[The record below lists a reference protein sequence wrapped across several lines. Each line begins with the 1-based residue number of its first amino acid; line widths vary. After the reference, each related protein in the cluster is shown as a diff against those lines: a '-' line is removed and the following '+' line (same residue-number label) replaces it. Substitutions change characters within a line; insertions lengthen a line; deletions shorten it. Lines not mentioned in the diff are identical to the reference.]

1 MKKIIGIIHPF
12 DIYQTFYVYEDG
24 NKLEIVHTK
33 IRDIPDTVF
42 ELSRAYDV
50 YQVDLSG
57 AEHFAKGIIKQI
69 QEKEKEKE
77 KEIAKYNENKLTIKC
92 I

>member
-24 NKLEIVHTK
+24 NKLEIIQTK
-33 IRDIPDTVF
+33 MNDIPDTIF
-42 ELSRAYDV
+42 QLSHTYDV

-57 AEHFAKGIIKQI
+57 AERFIKGIIKKI
-69 QEKEKEKE
+69 QEKEFT
-77 KEIAKYNENKLTIKC
+77 KYNENKLNIRC

>member
-12 DIYQTFYVYEDG
+12 DIYQTFYVYQNG
-24 NKLEIVHTK
+24 NKLEIIQTK
-33 IRDIPDTVF
+33 MKDIPDTIF
-42 ELSRAYDV
+42 ELSQAYDV

-57 AEHFAKGIIKQI
+57 AQHFIKGLIRQI
-69 QEKEKEKE
+69 QEKE
-77 KEIAKYNENKLTIKC
+77 ITKYNENKLIIKC

>member
-24 NKLEIVHTK
+24 NKLEIIQTK
-33 IRDIPDTVF
+33 MNDIPNTIF
-42 ELSRAYDV
+42 QLSHTYDV

-57 AEHFAKGIIKQI
+57 AERFIKGIIKKI
-69 QEKEKEKE
+69 QEKEFT
-77 KEIAKYNENKLTIKC
+77 KYNENKLNIRC

>member
-12 DIYQTFYVYEDG
+12 DMYQTFYVYQDG
-24 NKLEIVHTK
+24 NKLEIVKTK
-33 IRDIPDTVF
+33 ISDIPDTIF
-42 ELSRAYDV
+42 ELSQDFDV

-57 AEHFAKGIIKQI
+57 AEHFNKGIIKQI
-69 QEKEKEKE
+69 QEKEML
-77 KEIAKYNENKLTIKC
+77 KYNENKLIIKC

>member
-1 MKKIIGIIHPF
+1 MKKIVGIIHPF

-24 NKLEIVHTK
+24 NELEIIHAK
-33 IRDIPDTVF
+33 IRDIPDTIF
-42 ELSRAYDV
+42 ELSHSYDI

-57 AEHFAKGIIKQI
+57 AEHFTNGIIKQI
-69 QEKEKEKE
+69 QE
-77 KEIAKYNENKLTIKC
+77 KEIAKYNENKLIIKC

>member
-24 NKLEIVHTK
+24 NKLEIIQTK
-33 IRDIPDTVF
+33 MNDIPDIIF
-42 ELSRAYDV
+42 QLSHTYDV

-57 AEHFAKGIIKQI
+57 AERFIKGIIKKI
-69 QEKEKEKE
+69 QEKEFT
-77 KEIAKYNENKLTIKC
+77 KYNENKLNIRC

>member
-24 NKLEIVHTK
+24 NKLEIVQVK
-33 IRDIPDTVF
+33 MDDIPDTIF
-42 ELSRAYDV
+42 QLSHTYDV

-57 AEHFAKGIIKQI
+57 AERFIKGIIKKI
-69 QEKEKEKE
+69 QEKEFT
-77 KEIAKYNENKLTIKC
+77 KYNENKLNIRC

>member
-24 NKLEIVHTK
+24 NKLEIVQTK
-33 IRDIPDTVF
+33 MKDIPNTVF
-42 ELSRAYDV
+42 ELSHTYDV

-57 AEHFAKGIIKQI
+57 AEHFNKGIVRQI
-69 QEKEKEKE
+69 QEE
-77 KEIAKYNENKLTIKC
+77 EIAKYNENKLIIKC

>member
-1 MKKIIGIIHPF
+1 M
-12 DIYQTFYVYEDG
+12 YQTFYVYEDG

-33 IRDIPDTVF
+33 MNDIPDTIF
-42 ELSRAYDV
+42 ELSNTYNV

-57 AEHFAKGIIKQI
+57 AKRFSERIIKKI
-69 QEKEKEKE
+69 QEKEF
-77 KEIAKYNENKLTIKC
+77 IKYNENKLIIKC

>member
-24 NKLEIVHTK
+24 NKLEIVQTK
-33 IRDIPDTVF
+33 IKDIPDTIF
-42 ELSRAYDV
+42 ELSQAYDV

-57 AEHFAKGIIKQI
+57 AKNFAKGNIKQI
-69 QEKEKEKE
+69 QEKETT
-77 KEIAKYNENKLTIKC
+77 KYNENKLYIRC

>member
-24 NKLEIVHTK
+24 NKLEIVQTK
-33 IRDIPDTVF
+33 MKDIPNTVF
-42 ELSRAYDV
+42 ELSHTYDV

-57 AEHFAKGIIKQI
+57 AEHFNKEIVRQI
-69 QEKEKEKE
+69 QEEEMTR
-77 KEIAKYNENKLTIKC
+77 YSENKLIIKC

>member
-24 NKLEIVHTK
+24 NKLEIVRTK
-33 IRDIPDTVF
+33 INDIPDTVF
-42 ELSRAYDV
+42 ELSRMYDV

-69 QEKEKEKE
+69 QEKE
-77 KEIAKYNENKLTIKC
+77 ISKYNENKLTIKC

>member
-12 DIYQTFYVYEDG
+12 DVYQIFYVYEDG
-24 NKLEIVHTK
+24 NKLEIVQTK
-33 IRDIPDTVF
+33 IEDIPDTIF
-42 ELSRAYDV
+42 RLSHAYNV

-57 AEHFAKGIIKQI
+57 AEHFTKGIIKQI
-69 QEKEKEKE
+69 QEKE
-77 KEIAKYNENKLTIKC
+77 ITKYNENKLIIRC

>member
-1 MKKIIGIIHPF
+1 MRKIIGIIHPF

-24 NKLEIVHTK
+24 NKLEIIQTK
-33 IRDIPDTVF
+33 MNDIPDTIF
-42 ELSRAYDV
+42 QLSHTYDV

-57 AEHFAKGIIKQI
+57 AERFIKGIIKKI
-69 QEKEKEKE
+69 QEKEFT
-77 KEIAKYNENKLTIKC
+77 KYNENKLNIRC

>member
-24 NKLEIVHTK
+24 NKLEVVQTTIEN
-33 IRDIPDTVF
+33 IPDTVF
-42 ELSRAYDV
+42 RLSQVYDT

-57 AEHFAKGIIKQI
+57 AERFNRGIIKQI
-69 QEKEKEKE
+69 KEKEST
-77 KEIAKYNENKLTIKC
+77 KYNNNKLIIKS

>member
-24 NKLEIVHTK
+24 NKLEIVQTK
-33 IRDIPDTVF
+33 MDDIPDTIF
-42 ELSRAYDV
+42 QLSHTYDI
-50 YQVDLSG
+50 YQIDLSG
-57 AEHFAKGIIKQI
+57 AERFIKGIIKKI
-69 QEKEKEKE
+69 QEKEFT
-77 KEIAKYNENKLTIKC
+77 KYNENKLNIRC

>member
-12 DIYQTFYVYEDG
+12 DMYQTFYVYEDG
-24 NKLEIVHTK
+24 NKLEIVKTR
-33 IRDIPDTVF
+33 INDIPDTVF
-42 ELSRAYDV
+42 ELSKTYDI

-57 AEHFAKGIIKQI
+57 AKHFIKNIINKI
-69 QEKEKEKE
+69 KEKELSNF
-77 KEIAKYNENKLTIKC
+77 NENKLNIKC

>member
-12 DIYQTFYVYEDG
+12 DHKQTFYVYEDG
-24 NKLEIVHTK
+24 NKLEIVQTTIEK
-33 IRDIPDTVF
+33 IPDTIF
-42 ELSRAYDV
+42 KLSHTYDV

-57 AEHFAKGIIKQI
+57 AQRFTKGIIKQI
-69 QEKEKEKE
+69 QEKEML
-77 KEIAKYNENKLTIKC
+77 KYNENKLTIKC

>member
-33 IRDIPDTVF
+33 MSDIPDTVF
-42 ELSRAYDV
+42 ELSRTYDV

-69 QEKEKEKE
+69 QEKE
-77 KEIAKYNENKLTIKC
+77 ITKYNENKLTIKC